1 MALSEKDATHRH
13 LTCGVIDYFQVSF
26 LIVKQHRHRWLAVV
40 VIYQE
45 KEAHEIALKFM
56 RTDTFEKTHRGS
68 NHKRRCTPTWWTDM

>member
-26 LIVKQHRHRWLAVV
+26 LIVKQHRNGLLAIV

-45 KEAHEIALKFM
+45 RKHTKIALKFM
-56 RTDTFEKTHRGS
+56 RTDTFEKNSPRLKS
-68 NHKRRCTPTWWTDM
+68 